1 MDPLRLVLLFSVIY
15 VVVSFTVRTVKWLLR
30 VRRTRNFMPAEAVL
44 FPNTSILR
52 MLWPQKWQTFHRDW
66 HMRYGREIYRKHNS
80 EIFALVSLFEKDKI
94 FVADPEMF
102 VELKVTGSDRF
113 QIDVIQAEIVNPIV
127 RCVGFLFGC

>member
-1 MDPLRLVLLFSVIY
+1 
-15 VVVSFTVRTVKWLLR
+15 
-30 VRRTRNFMPAEAVL
+30 
-44 FPNTSILR
+44 
-52 MLWPQKWQTFHRDW
+52 
-66 HMRYGREIYRKHNS
+66 MRYGREIYRKHNS